1 MRPILILTAGIALAS
16 AQCIPVTRDHFSAG
30 DLARVLPVFQAI
42 DPETPAGFSPAP
54 GLQRVLAVNE
64 LIRFAE
70 DHGLSLGSEALPL
83 VCVQR
88 EAKPIRLDELKAALA
103 ATVAIDGAVID
114 VIEYSLQPVPEGHL
128 DFSLSG
134 LDRAAISTPEAPVI
148 WRGRLIYDGA
158 RSIGV
163 WAKVRIRV
171 PQPWIVTR
179 LPISAGSA
187 IRADQVAEMTSR
199 PFPFPSGAALATSDV
214 IGKIARQN
222 FRIGQLLLES
232 ALEEEREVNRG
243 DRVQVRVT
251 DGSAVV
257 SFEAEAQTSGASGDT
272 VLVKNPSSGHNFP
285 ARVEGVGLV
294 SVRRLAREPR

>member
-54 GLQRVLAVNE
+54 GLQRALAANE
-64 LIRFAE
+64 LMRFAE
-70 DHGLSLGSEALPL
+70 DHGLSLGSEALPR

-103 ATVAIDGAVID
+103 AAVAIDGAVID

-134 LDRAAISTPEAPVI
+134 LDRVAASTPEAPVI

-199 PFPFPSGAALATSDV
+199 PFPFPSGAALATADV

-272 VLVKNPSSGHNFP
+272 VLVKNPSSGRNFP